1 MNVPYV
7 DSLPRSVIVFLEK
20 IIAMRQNL
28 RIFEFDAQK
37 ETWAGA
43 TSPQNI
49 KLLFLELQVV
59 REGALI
65 HNLKP
70 FNYAKTTWV
79 LR

>member
-37 ETWAGA
+37 ET
-43 TSPQNI
+43 
-49 KLLFLELQVV
+49 
-59 REGALI
+59 
-65 HNLKP
+65 
-70 FNYAKTTWV
+70 
-79 LR
+79 